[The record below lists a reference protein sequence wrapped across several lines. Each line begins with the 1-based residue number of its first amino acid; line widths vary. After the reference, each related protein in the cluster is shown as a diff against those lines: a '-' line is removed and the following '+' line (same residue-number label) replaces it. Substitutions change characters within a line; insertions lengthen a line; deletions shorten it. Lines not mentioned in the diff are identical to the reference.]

1 MFLVS
6 LHPISDERLTND
18 YVGYRVVAGRL
29 VNNHSSRDKI
39 FTSPGDS
46 CLRRLQIVADLER
59 DRVFLASPER
69 SKNRLVQL
77 ANPSLPRNSP
87 SPSFSSLPLA
97 RIPAWN
103 YRPPRKT
110 QSTINLDGV
119 RELWSFGRWKLEG
132 KKVNF
137 SCYSF
142 AKKMLRDVSET
153 SVEKK
158 GMQRTRSFSFLFLY
172 RGLFVTK
179 DGRYICNFDVGR

>member
-110 QSTINLDGV
+110 QSTINLDGA

-132 KKVNF
+132 KKVKAVNF

-142 AKKMLRDVSET
+142 AKKMLRDVSEGNIGGKERNAKDAFIFIFI
-153 SVEKK
+153 SIPWFICY
-158 GMQRTRSFSFLFLY
+158 QRWTIYL
-172 RGLFVTK
+172 
-179 DGRYICNFDVGR
+179 